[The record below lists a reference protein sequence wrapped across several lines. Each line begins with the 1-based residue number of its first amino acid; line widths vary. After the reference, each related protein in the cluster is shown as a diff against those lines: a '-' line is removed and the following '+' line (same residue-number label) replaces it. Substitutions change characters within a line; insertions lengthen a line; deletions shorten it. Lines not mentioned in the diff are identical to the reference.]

1 MTSIESSLHPLV
13 FPVANLA
20 DSWRP
25 SGCSREFPLAFR
37 TCARALAG
45 MQKEAVVSPA
55 VGPAWRMVCDEGPYL
70 LGTDLA
76 PFPLA
81 FFCVGMLS
89 GYATE
94 LLALAKG
101 HSLPADWEL
110 VQDNRYT
117 MEGSATAG
125 TMRGAALPVELE
137 LLADSEENHGALQA
151 LLVDAVAASPAGAL
165 LRATHNGRFA
175 LQHNGQPLQPARVL
189 TTTPSAVCPVDF
201 DLLQPAPA
209 HAFPGDI
216 ISKLQSAPLREGV
229 SGGVGSSLTNDQK
242 RTLHMQGRCRQR
254 DDGLLEITVE
264 LFSPLGSR
272 FRFLVEPGEECSAP
286 RAPSPRTTG
295 ITRRSSSSS
304 PGGAA
309 PGRVLSP
316 PTSTQSKIENSDTNI
331 SPATDYR
338 RELDLATAITR
349 ITYRLG
355 EITYTREMFVSAADE
370 VIVVRLTADQP
381 GALNFDVALDRPE
394 RFTTASEGPDQLLMT
409 GQLIDGKD
417 SADGTHT
424 GVRYAARLRALL
436 PSGELSATAT
446 TLQIRDAT
454 QVVLLLT
461 AITDIRSFANRRDD
475 APATAAND
483 DLTRAAGKNFTALRA
498 AHLADY
504 QRYFDRVS
512 LRLGSTDATT
522 AALATPARLAALQAG
537 SADPG
542 LAALFFD
549 FGRYLLI
556 SSSRPGGFPANLQG
570 LWAEEIQAPWNADW
584 HLNVNLQMNYWP
596 AEVCALSDLAQP
608 LFAFIESLQKPG
620 AVTAQKYYGARG
632 WVAHVLANPW
642 GFTAPGESASWGSAH
657 SGSAWLCQ
665 HLWDHWLFTGD
676 KKFLARIYPI
686 LKGSAQFYSDLLIA
700 EPNNQWLVTAPSH
713 SPENAFLLPDGQ
725 RANVCLGPTIDQQLL
740 RYLFHATIE
749 SAKILGLTSEE
760 AFTTE
765 LAAQRAR
772 LAPTRIGT
780 DGRIMEWLE
789 AYPEAEPT
797 HRHIS
802 HLWGLYPGHEI
813 SVRHSPELAA
823 APGCGSRFAT
833 GQHSLLV
840 GPWLPPPPSR
850 EPRRSGTVVSIV
862 PPTVFGVAPPSARL
876 PST

>member
-1 MTSIESSLHPLV
+1 MTSPLIISAHPRARSFVAALTFVAISVSALRASAEHLIWFDTPAAHFTQSTPLGNGRLGAMV
-13 FPVANLA
+13 FGGIAEERIVLNETGMWSGSPQDA
-20 DSWRP
+20 DRP
-25 SGCSREFPLAFR
+25 AAFR
-37 TCARALAG
+37 SLPEIRRLLLAG
-45 MQKEAVVSPA
+45 KNVEAEALVNQHFTSA
-55 VGPAWRMVCDEGPYL
+55 GLGSAQGRGANAPYGSYQT
-70 LGTDLA
+70 LGT
-76 PFPLA
+76 
-81 FFCVGMLS
+81 
-89 GYATE
+89 
-94 LLALAKG
+94 
-101 HSLPADWEL
+101 
-110 VQDNRYT
+110 
-117 MEGSATAG
+117 
-125 TMRGAALPVELE
+125 
-137 LLADSEENHGALQA
+137 
-151 LLVDAVAASPAGAL
+151 
-165 LRATHNGRFA
+165 LRLKFHY
-175 LQHNGQPLQPARVL
+175 
-189 TTTPSAVCPVDF
+189 
-201 DLLQPAPA
+201 PAPPA
-209 HAFPGDI
+209 
-216 ISKLQSAPLREGV
+216 SAP
-229 SGGVGSSLTNDQK
+229 
-242 RTLHMQGRCRQR
+242 
-254 DDGLLEITVE
+254 
-264 LFSPLGSR
+264 
-272 FRFLVEPGEECSAP
+272 
-286 RAPSPRTTG
+286 
-295 ITRRSSSSS
+295 
-304 PGGAA
+304 
-309 PGRVLSP
+309 
-316 PTSTQSKIENSDTNI
+316 SKIENPAALI

-355 EITYTREMFVSAADE
+355 AITYTREMFVSAPDD

-381 GALNFDVALDRPE
+381 GALNFDVALDRPA
-394 RFTTASEGPDQLLMT
+394 RFTTASEGPDQLIMT
-409 GQLIDGKD
+409 GQLLDGKD
-417 SADGTHT
+417 SADSTHT

-436 PSGELSATAT
+436 PSGDLSATAT

-475 APATAAND
+475 DPATAAND

-522 AALATPARLAALQAG
+522 SALATPARLAALQAG

-556 SSSRPGGFPANLQG
+556 ASSRPGGFPANLQG

-596 AEVCALSDLAQP
+596 AEVCALGDLAQP

-642 GFTAPGESASWGSAH
+642 GFTAPGESASGGSAH

-813 SVRHSPELAA
+813 SVRHSPELAEA
-823 APGCGSRFAT
+823 ARQSLDARGDAGTGWSLAYKLNLWARLRDGDRCEKILRTQLTPVSTGTQGISAT
-833 GQHSLLV
+833 GGGTYPNLFDAHPPFQIDGNFGATAGLAEMLLQSHA
-840 GPWLPPPPSR
+840 GEIDLLPALPTSWPEGEVRGLRARGGITVDLAWKAGRVTTYRLTSR
-850 EPRRSGTVVSIV
+850 SPEKVTVRVNGEVSAII
-862 PPTVFGVAPPSARL
+862 PDKL
-876 PST
+876 

>member
-1 MTSIESSLHPLV
+1 MTSPLIISAYPRVRSLVAALTFVAISGSALRASPEHLIWFDAPAQHFTESTPLGNGRLGAMVFGGIAEERIVLNETGMWSGSPQDADRPAAFKSLPEIRRL
-13 FPVANLA
+13 L
-20 DSWRP
+20 
-25 SGCSREFPLAFR
+25 
-37 TCARALAG
+37 LAG
-45 MQKEAVVSPA
+45 KNVEAEALVNQHFTSAGLSSARGRDANAPYGSYQTLGNLRLKFHYPA
-55 VGPAWRMVCDEGPYL
+55 
-70 LGTDLA
+70 
-76 PFPLA
+76 
-81 FFCVGMLS
+81 
-89 GYATE
+89 
-94 LLALAKG
+94 
-101 HSLPADWEL
+101 
-110 VQDNRYT
+110 
-117 MEGSATAG
+117 
-125 TMRGAALPVELE
+125 
-137 LLADSEENHGALQA
+137 
-151 LLVDAVAASPAGAL
+151 
-165 LRATHNGRFA
+165 
-175 LQHNGQPLQPARVL
+175 
-189 TTTPSAVCPVDF
+189 
-201 DLLQPAPA
+201 
-209 HAFPGDI
+209 
-216 ISKLQSAPLREGV
+216 
-229 SGGVGSSLTNDQK
+229 
-242 RTLHMQGRCRQR
+242 
-254 DDGLLEITVE
+254 
-264 LFSPLGSR
+264 
-272 FRFLVEPGEECSAP
+272 
-286 RAPSPRTTG
+286 
-295 ITRRSSSSS
+295 
-304 PGGAA
+304 
-309 PGRVLSP
+309 P
-316 PTSTQSKIENSDTNI
+316 PTSAQLKIENPDAI
-331 SPATDYR
+331 ILPATDYR

-355 EITYTREMFVSAADE
+355 EITYTREMFVSAPDD

-394 RFTTASEGPDQLLMT
+394 RFTTASEGPDRLLMI
-409 GQLIDGKD
+409 GQLPDGKN

-424 GVRYAARLRALL
+424 GVRYAARLRALM

-446 TLQIRDAT
+446 TLEIRDAT

-475 APATAAND
+475 DPATAAND
-483 DLTRAAGKNFTALRA
+483 DLLRAAGKNFTALRA

-512 LRLGSTDATT
+512 LRLGSTATARPELAER
-522 AALATPARLAALQAG
+522 AALTTPARLTALQAG
-537 SADPG
+537 ATDPG

-596 AEVCALSDLAQP
+596 AEVCALGDLAQP

-642 GFTAPGESASWGSAH
+642 GFTAPGEAASWGSAH

-665 HLWDHWLFTGD
+665 HLWDHWLFTRD
-676 KKFLARIYPI
+676 KKFLARIYPV

-700 EPNNQWLVTAPSH
+700 EPKNQWLVTAPSN

-749 SAKILGLTSEE
+749 SAKILGLTAEE

-772 LAPTRIGT
+772 LAPTRIGA

-789 AYPEAEPT
+789 AYPETEPT

-823 APGCGSRFAT
+823 AARQSLDARGDAGT
-833 GQHSLLV
+833 GWSLAYKLIL
-840 GPWLPPPPSR
+840 W
-850 EPRRSGTVVSIV
+850 
-862 PPTVFGVAPPSARL
+862 ARL
-876 PST
+876 RDGDRCEKILRSQLTPVSTGPQGISVTGGVTGGGTYPNLFDAHSPFQINGNFGATAGLAEMLLQSHAGEIDLLPALPSSWPEGEVRGLRARGGITVDLAWKAGRVTTYRLTSRSPEKVLVRVNGEVSEIMPDKL

>member
-1 MTSIESSLHPLV
+1 MTSPLIISAHPRARSFVAALTFVAISVSALRASPEHLIWFDTPAAHFTQSTPLGNGRLGAMV
-13 FPVANLA
+13 FGGIAEERIVLNETGMWSGSPQDA
-20 DSWRP
+20 DRP
-25 SGCSREFPLAFR
+25 AAFR
-37 TCARALAG
+37 SLPEIRRLLLAG
-45 MQKEAVVSPA
+45 KNVEA
-55 VGPAWRMVCDEGPYL
+55 E
-70 LGTDLA
+70 
-76 PFPLA
+76 
-81 FFCVGMLS
+81 
-89 GYATE
+89 
-94 LLALAKG
+94 ALVNQHFTSTG
-101 HSLPADWEL
+101 L
-110 VQDNRYT
+110 
-117 MEGSATAG
+117 GSAHG
-125 TMRGAALPVELE
+125 RGANAPYGSYQTLGNLR
-137 LLADSEENHGALQA
+137 LKFHY
-151 LLVDAVAASPAGAL
+151 PA
-165 LRATHNGRFA
+165 
-175 LQHNGQPLQPARVL
+175 
-189 TTTPSAVCPVDF
+189 
-201 DLLQPAPA
+201 
-209 HAFPGDI
+209 
-216 ISKLQSAPLREGV
+216 
-229 SGGVGSSLTNDQK
+229 
-242 RTLHMQGRCRQR
+242 
-254 DDGLLEITVE
+254 
-264 LFSPLGSR
+264 
-272 FRFLVEPGEECSAP
+272 
-286 RAPSPRTTG
+286 
-295 ITRRSSSSS
+295 
-304 PGGAA
+304 
-309 PGRVLSP
+309 P

-355 EITYTREMFVSAADE
+355 EITYTREMFVSAPDE

-381 GALNFDVALDRPE
+381 GALNFDVALDRPG
-394 RFTTASEGPDQLLMT
+394 RFTTTSEGPDRLLMT
-409 GQLIDGKD
+409 GQLLDGKD
-417 SADGTHT
+417 SADAPPT

-436 PSGELSATAT
+436 PSGDLSATAT
-446 TLQIRDAT
+446 TLEIRDAT

-475 APATAAND
+475 DPATAAND

-596 AEVCALSDLAQP
+596 AEVCALGDLAQP

-642 GFTAPGESASWGSAH
+642 GFTAPGEIASGGSAH

-700 EPNNQWLVTAPSH
+700 EPNNQWLVTAPSN

-813 SVRHSPELAA
+813 SVRHSPELAVA
-823 APGCGSRFAT
+823 ARQSLDARGDAGTGWSLAYKLNLWARLRDGDRCEKILRTQLTPVSTGTQGISAT
-833 GQHSLLV
+833 GGGTYPNLFYAHPPFQIDGNFGATAGLAEMLLQSHA
-840 GPWLPPPPSR
+840 GEIDLLP
-850 EPRRSGTVVSIV
+850 
-862 PPTVFGVAPPSARL
+862 AL
-876 PST
+876 PSSWPEGEVRGLRARGGITVDLAWKAGRVTTYRLTSRSPEKVTVRVNGEVSAIMPDKL

>member
-1 MTSIESSLHPLV
+1 MTSPLIISAHPRARSFVAALTFVAISVSALRASAEHLIWFDTPAAHFTQSTPLGNGRLGAMV
-13 FPVANLA
+13 FGGIAEERIVLNETGMWSGSPQDA
-20 DSWRP
+20 DRP
-25 SGCSREFPLAFR
+25 AAFR
-37 TCARALAG
+37 SLPEIRRLLLAG
-45 MQKEAVVSPA
+45 KNVEA
-55 VGPAWRMVCDEGPYL
+55 E
-70 LGTDLA
+70 
-76 PFPLA
+76 
-81 FFCVGMLS
+81 
-89 GYATE
+89 
-94 LLALAKG
+94 ALVNQHFTSAG
-101 HSLPADWEL
+101 L
-110 VQDNRYT
+110 
-117 MEGSATAG
+117 GSAQG
-125 TMRGAALPVELE
+125 RGANAPYGSYQTLG
-137 LLADSEENHGALQA
+137 N
-151 LLVDAVAASPAGAL
+151 
-165 LRATHNGRFA
+165 LRLKFHY
-175 LQHNGQPLQPARVL
+175 
-189 TTTPSAVCPVDF
+189 
-201 DLLQPAPA
+201 PAPPA
-209 HAFPGDI
+209 
-216 ISKLQSAPLREGV
+216 SAP
-229 SGGVGSSLTNDQK
+229 
-242 RTLHMQGRCRQR
+242 
-254 DDGLLEITVE
+254 
-264 LFSPLGSR
+264 
-272 FRFLVEPGEECSAP
+272 
-286 RAPSPRTTG
+286 
-295 ITRRSSSSS
+295 
-304 PGGAA
+304 
-309 PGRVLSP
+309 
-316 PTSTQSKIENSDTNI
+316 SKIENPAALI

-355 EITYTREMFVSAADE
+355 AITYTREMFVSAPDD

-381 GALNFDVALDRPE
+381 GALNFDVALDRPA
-394 RFTTASEGPDQLLMT
+394 RFTTASEGPDQLIMT
-409 GQLIDGKD
+409 GQLLDGKD
-417 SADGTHT
+417 SADSTHT

-436 PSGELSATAT
+436 PSGDLSATAT

-475 APATAAND
+475 DPATAAND

-522 AALATPARLAALQAG
+522 SALATPARLAALQAG

-556 SSSRPGGFPANLQG
+556 ASSRPGGFPANLQG

-596 AEVCALSDLAQP
+596 AEVCALGDLAQP

-642 GFTAPGESASWGSAH
+642 GFTAPGESASGGSAH

-813 SVRHSPELAA
+813 SVRHSPELAEA
-823 APGCGSRFAT
+823 ARQSLDARGDAGTGWSLAYKLNLWARLRDGDRCEKILRTQLTPVSTGTQGISAT
-833 GQHSLLV
+833 GGGTYPNLFDAHPPFQIDGNFGATAGLAEMLLQSHA
-840 GPWLPPPPSR
+840 GEIDLLPALPTSWPEGEVRGLRARGGITVDLAWKAGRVTTYRLTSR
-850 EPRRSGTVVSIV
+850 SPEKVTVRVNGEVSAII
-862 PPTVFGVAPPSARL
+862 PDKL
-876 PST
+876 

>member
-1 MTSIESSLHPLV
+1 MTSPLIISAHPRAHSFVAALTFVAISVSALRASPEHLIWFDTPAAHFTQSTPLGNGRLGAMVFGGIAEERIVLNETGMWSGSPQDADRPAAFKSLPEIRRL
-13 FPVANLA
+13 L
-20 DSWRP
+20 
-25 SGCSREFPLAFR
+25 
-37 TCARALAG
+37 LAG
-45 MQKEAVVSPA
+45 KNVEA
-55 VGPAWRMVCDEGPYL
+55 E
-70 LGTDLA
+70 
-76 PFPLA
+76 
-81 FFCVGMLS
+81 
-89 GYATE
+89 
-94 LLALAKG
+94 ALVNQHFTSAG
-101 HSLPADWEL
+101 L
-110 VQDNRYT
+110 
-117 MEGSATAG
+117 GSARG
-125 TMRGAALPVELE
+125 RGANAPYGSYQTLGNLR
-137 LLADSEENHGALQA
+137 LKFHY
-151 LLVDAVAASPAGAL
+151 PA
-165 LRATHNGRFA
+165 
-175 LQHNGQPLQPARVL
+175 
-189 TTTPSAVCPVDF
+189 
-201 DLLQPAPA
+201 
-209 HAFPGDI
+209 
-216 ISKLQSAPLREGV
+216 
-229 SGGVGSSLTNDQK
+229 
-242 RTLHMQGRCRQR
+242 
-254 DDGLLEITVE
+254 
-264 LFSPLGSR
+264 
-272 FRFLVEPGEECSAP
+272 
-286 RAPSPRTTG
+286 
-295 ITRRSSSSS
+295 
-304 PGGAA
+304 
-309 PGRVLSP
+309 P

-394 RFTTASEGPDQLLMT
+394 RFTTTSEGPDRLLMT
-409 GQLIDGKD
+409 GQLLDGKD

-475 APATAAND
+475 DPATAAND

-596 AEVCALSDLAQP
+596 AEVCALGDLAQP

-642 GFTAPGESASWGSAH
+642 GFTAPGESASGGSAH

-823 APGCGSRFAT
+823 AARQSLDARGDAGT
-833 GQHSLLV
+833 GWSLAYKLNL
-840 GPWLPPPPSR
+840 W
-850 EPRRSGTVVSIV
+850 
-862 PPTVFGVAPPSARL
+862 ARL
-876 PST
+876 RDGDRCEKLLRTQLTPVSTGTQGISAPGGGTYPNLFYAHPPFQIDGNFGATAGLAEMLLQSHAGEIDLLPALPSSWPEGEVRGLRARGGITVDLAWKAGRVTTYRLTSRSPEKVTVRVNGEVSAIMPDKL

>member
-1 MTSIESSLHPLV
+1 MTSPLIISAHPRARSFVAALTFVASSVSALRASPEHLIWYDTPAAHFTQSTPLGNGRLGAMV
-13 FPVANLA
+13 FGGIAEERIVLNETGMWSGSPQDA
-20 DSWRP
+20 DRP
-25 SGCSREFPLAFR
+25 AAFR
-37 TCARALAG
+37 SLPEIRRLLLAG
-45 MQKEAVVSPA
+45 KNVEA
-55 VGPAWRMVCDEGPYL
+55 E
-70 LGTDLA
+70 
-76 PFPLA
+76 
-81 FFCVGMLS
+81 
-89 GYATE
+89 
-94 LLALAKG
+94 ALVNQ
-101 HSLPADWEL
+101 HF
-110 VQDNRYT
+110 T
-117 MEGSATAG
+117 SA
-125 TMRGAALPVELE
+125 
-137 LLADSEENHGALQA
+137 
-151 LLVDAVAASPAGAL
+151 
-165 LRATHNGRFA
+165 
-175 LQHNGQPLQPARVL
+175 
-189 TTTPSAVCPVDF
+189 
-201 DLLQPAPA
+201 
-209 HAFPGDI
+209 
-216 ISKLQSAPLREGV
+216 
-229 SGGVGSSLTNDQK
+229 GVGSARGRGANAPYGSYQ
-242 RTLHMQGRCRQR
+242 TLGNLRLKFHY
-254 DDGLLEITVE
+254 
-264 LFSPLGSR
+264 P
-272 FRFLVEPGEECSAP
+272 A
-286 RAPSPRTTG
+286 
-295 ITRRSSSSS
+295 
-304 PGGAA
+304 
-309 PGRVLSP
+309 P

-355 EITYTREMFVSAADE
+355 AITYTREIFVSAPDD

-409 GQLIDGKD
+409 GQLLDGKD

-522 AALATPARLAALQAG
+522 AALATPARLAALHTG

-642 GFTAPGESASWGSAH
+642 GFTAPGESASGGSAH

-700 EPNNQWLVTAPSH
+700 EPKNQWLVTAPSH

-823 APGCGSRFAT
+823 AARQSLDARGDAGT
-833 GQHSLLV
+833 GWSLAYKLNL
-840 GPWLPPPPSR
+840 W
-850 EPRRSGTVVSIV
+850 
-862 PPTVFGVAPPSARL
+862 ARL
-876 PST
+876 RDGDRCEKLLRTQLTPVSTGTQGISAAGGGTYPNLFYAHPPFQIDGNFGATAGLAEMLLQSHAGEIDLLPALPSSWPEGEVRGLRARGGITVDLAWKAGRVTTYRLTSRSPEKVTVRVNGEVSAIMPDKL

>member
-1 MTSIESSLHPLV
+1 MV
-13 FPVANLA
+13 FGGIAEERIVLNETGIWSGSPQDA
-20 DSWRP
+20 DRP
-25 SGCSREFPLAFR
+25 AAFR
-37 TCARALAG
+37 SLPEIRRLLLAG
-45 MQKEAVVSPA
+45 KNVEA
-55 VGPAWRMVCDEGPYL
+55 E
-70 LGTDLA
+70 T
-76 PFPLA
+76 
-81 FFCVGMLS
+81 
-89 GYATE
+89 
-94 LLALAKG
+94 
-101 HSLPADWEL
+101 L
-110 VQDNRYT
+110 VNQHFT
-117 MEGSATAG
+117 SAGLGSARG
-125 TMRGAALPVELE
+125 RGANAPYGSYQTLG
-137 LLADSEENHGALQA
+137 N
-151 LLVDAVAASPAGAL
+151 
-165 LRATHNGRFA
+165 LRLKFHY
-175 LQHNGQPLQPARVL
+175 PP
-189 TTTPSAVCPVDF
+189 
-201 DLLQPAPA
+201 
-209 HAFPGDI
+209 
-216 ISKLQSAPLREGV
+216 
-229 SGGVGSSLTNDQK
+229 
-242 RTLHMQGRCRQR
+242 
-254 DDGLLEITVE
+254 
-264 LFSPLGSR
+264 
-272 FRFLVEPGEECSAP
+272 
-286 RAPSPRTTG
+286 
-295 ITRRSSSSS
+295 
-304 PGGAA
+304 
-309 PGRVLSP
+309 P

-355 EITYTREMFVSAADE
+355 EITYTREMFVSAPDE

-394 RFTTASEGPDQLLMT
+394 RFTTASEGPDRLLMT
-409 GQLIDGKD
+409 GQLLDGKD

-596 AEVCALSDLAQP
+596 AEVCALGDLAQP

-665 HLWDHWLFTGD
+665 HLWDHWLFTRD
-676 KKFLARIYPI
+676 KKFLARVYPI

-823 APGCGSRFAT
+823 AARQSLDARGDAGT
-833 GQHSLLV
+833 GWSLAYKLNL
-840 GPWLPPPPSR
+840 W
-850 EPRRSGTVVSIV
+850 
-862 PPTVFGVAPPSARL
+862 ARL
-876 PST
+876 RDGDRCEKLLRTQLTPVSTGTQGISAPGGGTYPNLFYAHPPFQIDGNFGATAGLAEMLLQSHAGEIDLLPALPSSWPEGEVRGLRARGGITVDLAWKAGRVTTYRLTSRSPEKVTVRVNGEVSAIMPDKL

>member
-1 MTSIESSLHPLV
+1 MTSPLIISAHPRARSFVAALTFVAISVSALRASPEHLIWFDTPAAHFTQSTPLGNGRLGAMV
-13 FPVANLA
+13 FGGIAEERIVLNETGIWSGSPQDA
-20 DSWRP
+20 DRP
-25 SGCSREFPLAFR
+25 AAFR
-37 TCARALAG
+37 SLPEIRRLLLAG
-45 MQKEAVVSPA
+45 KNVEA
-55 VGPAWRMVCDEGPYL
+55 E
-70 LGTDLA
+70 
-76 PFPLA
+76 
-81 FFCVGMLS
+81 
-89 GYATE
+89 
-94 LLALAKG
+94 ALVNQHFTSAG
-101 HSLPADWEL
+101 L
-110 VQDNRYT
+110 
-117 MEGSATAG
+117 GSARG
-125 TMRGAALPVELE
+125 RGANAPYGSYQTLGNLR
-137 LLADSEENHGALQA
+137 LKFHY
-151 LLVDAVAASPAGAL
+151 PA
-165 LRATHNGRFA
+165 
-175 LQHNGQPLQPARVL
+175 
-189 TTTPSAVCPVDF
+189 
-201 DLLQPAPA
+201 
-209 HAFPGDI
+209 
-216 ISKLQSAPLREGV
+216 
-229 SGGVGSSLTNDQK
+229 
-242 RTLHMQGRCRQR
+242 
-254 DDGLLEITVE
+254 
-264 LFSPLGSR
+264 
-272 FRFLVEPGEECSAP
+272 
-286 RAPSPRTTG
+286 
-295 ITRRSSSSS
+295 
-304 PGGAA
+304 
-309 PGRVLSP
+309 P

-355 EITYTREMFVSAADE
+355 EITYTREMFVSAPDE

-394 RFTTASEGPDQLLMT
+394 RFTTTSEGPDRLLMT
-409 GQLIDGKD
+409 GQLLDGKD

-475 APATAAND
+475 DPATAAND

-596 AEVCALSDLAQP
+596 AEVCALGDLAQP

-642 GFTAPGESASWGSAH
+642 GFTAPGETASGGSAH
-657 SGSAWLCQ
+657 RGSAWLCQ

-700 EPNNQWLVTAPSH
+700 EPNNQWLVTAPSN

-813 SVRHSPELAA
+813 SVRHSPELAVA
-823 APGCGSRFAT
+823 ARQSLDARGDAGTGWSLAYKLNLWARLRDGDRCEKILRTQLTPVSTGTQGISAT
-833 GQHSLLV
+833 GGGTYPNLFDAHPPFQIDGNFGATAGLAEMLLQSHA
-840 GPWLPPPPSR
+840 GEIDLLP
-850 EPRRSGTVVSIV
+850 
-862 PPTVFGVAPPSARL
+862 AL
-876 PST
+876 PSSWPEGEVRGLRARGGITVDLAWKAGRVTTYRLTSRSPEKVTVRVNGEVSAIIPDKL

>member
-1 MTSIESSLHPLV
+1 MTSPLIISAHPRARSFVAALTFVAISVSALRASAEHLIWFDTPAAHFTQSTPLGNGRLGAMV
-13 FPVANLA
+13 FGGIAEERIVLNETGMWSGSPQDA
-20 DSWRP
+20 DRP
-25 SGCSREFPLAFR
+25 AAFR
-37 TCARALAG
+37 SLPEIRRLLLAG
-45 MQKEAVVSPA
+45 KNVEA
-55 VGPAWRMVCDEGPYL
+55 E
-70 LGTDLA
+70 
-76 PFPLA
+76 
-81 FFCVGMLS
+81 
-89 GYATE
+89 
-94 LLALAKG
+94 ALVNQHFTSAG
-101 HSLPADWEL
+101 L
-110 VQDNRYT
+110 
-117 MEGSATAG
+117 GSAQG
-125 TMRGAALPVELE
+125 RGANAPYGSYQTLG
-137 LLADSEENHGALQA
+137 N
-151 LLVDAVAASPAGAL
+151 
-165 LRATHNGRFA
+165 LRLKFHY
-175 LQHNGQPLQPARVL
+175 
-189 TTTPSAVCPVDF
+189 
-201 DLLQPAPA
+201 PAPPA
-209 HAFPGDI
+209 
-216 ISKLQSAPLREGV
+216 SAP
-229 SGGVGSSLTNDQK
+229 
-242 RTLHMQGRCRQR
+242 
-254 DDGLLEITVE
+254 
-264 LFSPLGSR
+264 
-272 FRFLVEPGEECSAP
+272 
-286 RAPSPRTTG
+286 
-295 ITRRSSSSS
+295 
-304 PGGAA
+304 
-309 PGRVLSP
+309 
-316 PTSTQSKIENSDTNI
+316 SKIENPAALI

-355 EITYTREMFVSAADE
+355 AITYTREMFVSAPDD

-381 GALNFDVALDRPE
+381 GALNFDVALDRPA
-394 RFTTASEGPDQLLMT
+394 RFTTASEGPDQLIMT
-409 GQLIDGKD
+409 GQLLDGKD
-417 SADGTHT
+417 SADSTHT

-436 PSGELSATAT
+436 PSGDLSATAT

-475 APATAAND
+475 DPATAAND

-522 AALATPARLAALQAG
+522 SALATPARLAALQAG

-596 AEVCALSDLAQP
+596 AEVCALGDLAQP

-642 GFTAPGESASWGSAH
+642 GFTAPGESASGGSAH

-813 SVRHSPELAA
+813 SVRHSPELAEA
-823 APGCGSRFAT
+823 ARQSLDARGDAGTGWSLAYKLNLWARLRDGDRCEKILRTQLTPVSTGTQGISAT
-833 GQHSLLV
+833 GGGTYPNLFDAHPPFQIDGNFGATAGLAEMLLQSHA
-840 GPWLPPPPSR
+840 GEIDLLPALPTSWPEGEVRGLRARGGITVDLAWKAGRVTTYRLTSR
-850 EPRRSGTVVSIV
+850 SPEKVTVRVNGEVSAII
-862 PPTVFGVAPPSARL
+862 PDKL
-876 PST
+876 

>member
-1 MTSIESSLHPLV
+1 MTSPLIISAHPRARSFVAALTFVAISVSALRASPEHLIWFDTPAAHFTQSTPLGNGRLGAMVFGGIAEERIVLNETGMWSGSPQDADRPAAFKSLPEIRRL
-13 FPVANLA
+13 L
-20 DSWRP
+20 
-25 SGCSREFPLAFR
+25 
-37 TCARALAG
+37 LAG
-45 MQKEAVVSPA
+45 KNVEA
-55 VGPAWRMVCDEGPYL
+55 E
-70 LGTDLA
+70 
-76 PFPLA
+76 
-81 FFCVGMLS
+81 
-89 GYATE
+89 
-94 LLALAKG
+94 ALVNQHFTSAG
-101 HSLPADWEL
+101 L
-110 VQDNRYT
+110 
-117 MEGSATAG
+117 GSARG
-125 TMRGAALPVELE
+125 RGANAPYGSYQTLGNLR
-137 LLADSEENHGALQA
+137 LKFHY
-151 LLVDAVAASPAGAL
+151 PA
-165 LRATHNGRFA
+165 
-175 LQHNGQPLQPARVL
+175 
-189 TTTPSAVCPVDF
+189 
-201 DLLQPAPA
+201 
-209 HAFPGDI
+209 
-216 ISKLQSAPLREGV
+216 
-229 SGGVGSSLTNDQK
+229 
-242 RTLHMQGRCRQR
+242 
-254 DDGLLEITVE
+254 
-264 LFSPLGSR
+264 
-272 FRFLVEPGEECSAP
+272 
-286 RAPSPRTTG
+286 
-295 ITRRSSSSS
+295 
-304 PGGAA
+304 
-309 PGRVLSP
+309 P

-394 RFTTASEGPDQLLMT
+394 RFTTTSEGPDRLLMT
-409 GQLIDGKD
+409 GQLLDGKD

-475 APATAAND
+475 DPATAAND

-596 AEVCALSDLAQP
+596 AEVCALGDLAQP

-642 GFTAPGESASWGSAH
+642 GFTAPGESASGGSAH

-665 HLWDHWLFTGD
+665 HLWDHWLFTRD
-676 KKFLARIYPI
+676 KKFLARVYPI

-823 APGCGSRFAT
+823 AARQSLDARGDAGT
-833 GQHSLLV
+833 GWSLAYKLNL
-840 GPWLPPPPSR
+840 W
-850 EPRRSGTVVSIV
+850 
-862 PPTVFGVAPPSARL
+862 ARL
-876 PST
+876 RDGDRCEKLLRTQLTPVSTGTQGISAPGGGTYPNLFYAHPPFQIDGNFGATAGLAEMLLQSHAGEIDLLPALPSSWPEGEVRGLRARGGITVDLAWKAGRVTTYRLTSRSPEKVTVRVNGEVSAIMPDKL

>member
-1 MTSIESSLHPLV
+1 MTSPLIISAHPRAHSFVAALTFVAISVSALRASPEHLIWFDTPAAHFTQSTPLGNGRLGAMV
-13 FPVANLA
+13 FGGIAEERIVLNETGIWSGSPQDA
-20 DSWRP
+20 DRP
-25 SGCSREFPLAFR
+25 AAFR
-37 TCARALAG
+37 SLPEIRRLLLAG
-45 MQKEAVVSPA
+45 KNVEA
-55 VGPAWRMVCDEGPYL
+55 E
-70 LGTDLA
+70 
-76 PFPLA
+76 
-81 FFCVGMLS
+81 
-89 GYATE
+89 
-94 LLALAKG
+94 ALVNQHFTSAG
-101 HSLPADWEL
+101 L
-110 VQDNRYT
+110 
-117 MEGSATAG
+117 GSARG
-125 TMRGAALPVELE
+125 RGANAPYGSYQTLGNLR
-137 LLADSEENHGALQA
+137 LKFHY
-151 LLVDAVAASPAGAL
+151 PA
-165 LRATHNGRFA
+165 
-175 LQHNGQPLQPARVL
+175 
-189 TTTPSAVCPVDF
+189 
-201 DLLQPAPA
+201 
-209 HAFPGDI
+209 
-216 ISKLQSAPLREGV
+216 
-229 SGGVGSSLTNDQK
+229 
-242 RTLHMQGRCRQR
+242 
-254 DDGLLEITVE
+254 
-264 LFSPLGSR
+264 
-272 FRFLVEPGEECSAP
+272 
-286 RAPSPRTTG
+286 
-295 ITRRSSSSS
+295 
-304 PGGAA
+304 
-309 PGRVLSP
+309 P

-394 RFTTASEGPDQLLMT
+394 RFTTTSEGPDRLLMT
-409 GQLIDGKD
+409 GQLLDGKD
-417 SADGTHT
+417 SADAPPT

-475 APATAAND
+475 DPATAAND

-596 AEVCALSDLAQP
+596 AEVCALGDLAQP

-642 GFTAPGESASWGSAH
+642 GFTAPGETASGGSAH
-657 SGSAWLCQ
+657 RGSAWLCQ

-700 EPNNQWLVTAPSH
+700 EPKNQWLVTAPSN

-823 APGCGSRFAT
+823 AARQSLDARGDAGTGWSLAYKLNLWARLRDGDRCEKILRMQLTPVSTGTQGISAT
-833 GQHSLLV
+833 GGGTYPNLFYAHPPFQIDGNFGATAGLAEMLLQSHA
-840 GPWLPPPPSR
+840 GEIDLLP
-850 EPRRSGTVVSIV
+850 
-862 PPTVFGVAPPSARL
+862 AL
-876 PST
+876 PSSWPEGEVRGLRARGGITVDLAWKAGRVTTYRLTSRSPEKVTVRVNGEVSAIIPDKL

>member
-1 MTSIESSLHPLV
+1 MASPLIISAHPRARSFVAALTFVAISVSALRASAEHLIWFDTPAAHFTQSTPLGNGRLGAMV
-13 FPVANLA
+13 FGGIAEERIVLNETGMWSGSPQDA
-20 DSWRP
+20 DRP
-25 SGCSREFPLAFR
+25 AAFR
-37 TCARALAG
+37 SLPEIRRLLLAG
-45 MQKEAVVSPA
+45 KNVEAEALVNQHFTSA
-55 VGPAWRMVCDEGPYL
+55 GLGSAQGRGANAPYGSYQT
-70 LGTDLA
+70 LGT
-76 PFPLA
+76 
-81 FFCVGMLS
+81 
-89 GYATE
+89 
-94 LLALAKG
+94 
-101 HSLPADWEL
+101 
-110 VQDNRYT
+110 
-117 MEGSATAG
+117 
-125 TMRGAALPVELE
+125 
-137 LLADSEENHGALQA
+137 
-151 LLVDAVAASPAGAL
+151 
-165 LRATHNGRFA
+165 LRLKFHY
-175 LQHNGQPLQPARVL
+175 
-189 TTTPSAVCPVDF
+189 
-201 DLLQPAPA
+201 PAPPA
-209 HAFPGDI
+209 
-216 ISKLQSAPLREGV
+216 SAP
-229 SGGVGSSLTNDQK
+229 
-242 RTLHMQGRCRQR
+242 
-254 DDGLLEITVE
+254 
-264 LFSPLGSR
+264 
-272 FRFLVEPGEECSAP
+272 
-286 RAPSPRTTG
+286 
-295 ITRRSSSSS
+295 
-304 PGGAA
+304 
-309 PGRVLSP
+309 
-316 PTSTQSKIENSDTNI
+316 SKIENPAALI

-355 EITYTREMFVSAADE
+355 AITYTREIFVSAADE

-381 GALNFDVALDRPE
+381 GALNFDVALDRPA

-409 GQLIDGKD
+409 GQLLDGKD

-424 GVRYAARLRALL
+424 GVRYAARLRALM

-446 TLQIRDAT
+446 TLEIRDAT

-475 APATAAND
+475 DPATAAND

-522 AALATPARLAALQAG
+522 SALATPARLAALQAG

-596 AEVCALSDLAQP
+596 AEVCALGDLAQP

-642 GFTAPGESASWGSAH
+642 GFTAPGESASGGSAH

-813 SVRHSPELAA
+813 SVRHSPELAEA
-823 APGCGSRFAT
+823 ARQSLDARGDAGTGWSLAYKLNLWARLRDGDRCEKILRTQLTPVSTGTQGISAT
-833 GQHSLLV
+833 GGGTYPNLFDAHPPFQIDGNFGATAGLAEMLLQSHA
-840 GPWLPPPPSR
+840 GEIDLLPALPTSWPEGEVRGLRARGGITVDLAWKAGRVTTYRLTSR
-850 EPRRSGTVVSIV
+850 SPEKVTVRVNGEVSAII
-862 PPTVFGVAPPSARL
+862 PDKL
-876 PST
+876 

>member
-1 MTSIESSLHPLV
+1 MWSGSPQDADRPAAFQSLPEIRRL
-13 FPVANLA
+13 L
-20 DSWRP
+20 
-25 SGCSREFPLAFR
+25 
-37 TCARALAG
+37 LAG
-45 MQKEAVVSPA
+45 KNVEA
-55 VGPAWRMVCDEGPYL
+55 E
-70 LGTDLA
+70 
-76 PFPLA
+76 
-81 FFCVGMLS
+81 
-89 GYATE
+89 
-94 LLALAKG
+94 ALVNQHFTSTG
-101 HSLPADWEL
+101 L
-110 VQDNRYT
+110 
-117 MEGSATAG
+117 GSAHG
-125 TMRGAALPVELE
+125 RGANAPYGSYQTLGNLR
-137 LLADSEENHGALQA
+137 LKFHY
-151 LLVDAVAASPAGAL
+151 PA
-165 LRATHNGRFA
+165 
-175 LQHNGQPLQPARVL
+175 
-189 TTTPSAVCPVDF
+189 
-201 DLLQPAPA
+201 
-209 HAFPGDI
+209 
-216 ISKLQSAPLREGV
+216 
-229 SGGVGSSLTNDQK
+229 
-242 RTLHMQGRCRQR
+242 
-254 DDGLLEITVE
+254 
-264 LFSPLGSR
+264 
-272 FRFLVEPGEECSAP
+272 
-286 RAPSPRTTG
+286 
-295 ITRRSSSSS
+295 
-304 PGGAA
+304 
-309 PGRVLSP
+309 P

-394 RFTTASEGPDQLLMT
+394 RFTTTSEGPDRLLMT
-409 GQLIDGKD
+409 GQLLDGKD
-417 SADGTHT
+417 SADAPPT

-475 APATAAND
+475 DPATAAND

-596 AEVCALSDLAQP
+596 AEVCALGDLAQP

-642 GFTAPGESASWGSAH
+642 GFTAPGEIASGGSAH

-700 EPNNQWLVTAPSH
+700 EPKNQWLVTAPSH

-823 APGCGSRFAT
+823 AARQSLDARGDAGTGWSLAYKLNLWARLRDGDRCEKILRTQLTPVSTGTQGISAT
-833 GQHSLLV
+833 GGGTYPNLFDAHPPFQIDGNFGATAGLAEMLLQSHA
-840 GPWLPPPPSR
+840 GEIDLLP
-850 EPRRSGTVVSIV
+850 
-862 PPTVFGVAPPSARL
+862 AL
-876 PST
+876 PSSWPEGEVRGLRARGGITVDLAWKAGRVTTYRLTSRSPEKVTVRVNGEVSAIMPDKL

>member
-1 MTSIESSLHPLV
+1 MTSPLIISAHPRAHSFVAALTFVAISVSALRASPEHLIWFDTPAAHFTQSTPLGNGRLGAMV
-13 FPVANLA
+13 FGGIAEERIVLNETGMWSGSPQDA
-20 DSWRP
+20 DRP
-25 SGCSREFPLAFR
+25 AAFR
-37 TCARALAG
+37 SLPEIRRLLLAG
-45 MQKEAVVSPA
+45 KNVEA
-55 VGPAWRMVCDEGPYL
+55 E
-70 LGTDLA
+70 
-76 PFPLA
+76 
-81 FFCVGMLS
+81 
-89 GYATE
+89 
-94 LLALAKG
+94 ALVNQHFTSAG
-101 HSLPADWEL
+101 L
-110 VQDNRYT
+110 
-117 MEGSATAG
+117 GSARG
-125 TMRGAALPVELE
+125 RGANAPYGSYQTLGNLR
-137 LLADSEENHGALQA
+137 LKFHY
-151 LLVDAVAASPAGAL
+151 PA
-165 LRATHNGRFA
+165 
-175 LQHNGQPLQPARVL
+175 
-189 TTTPSAVCPVDF
+189 
-201 DLLQPAPA
+201 
-209 HAFPGDI
+209 
-216 ISKLQSAPLREGV
+216 
-229 SGGVGSSLTNDQK
+229 
-242 RTLHMQGRCRQR
+242 
-254 DDGLLEITVE
+254 
-264 LFSPLGSR
+264 
-272 FRFLVEPGEECSAP
+272 
-286 RAPSPRTTG
+286 
-295 ITRRSSSSS
+295 
-304 PGGAA
+304 
-309 PGRVLSP
+309 P

-355 EITYTREMFVSAADE
+355 EITYTREMFVSAPDE

-381 GALNFDVALDRPE
+381 GALNFDVALDRPG
-394 RFTTASEGPDQLLMT
+394 RFTTTSEGPDRLLMT
-409 GQLIDGKD
+409 GQLLDGKD
-417 SADGTHT
+417 SADGPPT

-596 AEVCALSDLAQP
+596 AEVCALGDLAQP

-642 GFTAPGESASWGSAH
+642 GFTAPGETASGGSAH

-700 EPNNQWLVTAPSH
+700 EPKNQWLVTAPSN

-813 SVRHSPELAA
+813 SVRHSPELAVA
-823 APGCGSRFAT
+823 ARQSLDARGDAGTGWSLAYKLNLWARLRDGDRCEKILRMQLTPVSTGTQGISAT
-833 GQHSLLV
+833 GGGTYPNLFYAHPPFQIDGNFGATAGLAEMLLQSHA
-840 GPWLPPPPSR
+840 GEIDLLP
-850 EPRRSGTVVSIV
+850 
-862 PPTVFGVAPPSARL
+862 AL
-876 PST
+876 PSSWPEGEVRGLRARGGITVDLAWKAGRVTTYRLTSRSPEKVTVRVNGEVSAIIPDKL

>member
-1 MTSIESSLHPLV
+1 MASPLIISAHPRARSFVAALTFVAISVSALRASAEHLIWFDTPAAHFTQSTPLGNGRLGAMV
-13 FPVANLA
+13 FGGIAEERIVLNETGMWSGSPQDA
-20 DSWRP
+20 DRP
-25 SGCSREFPLAFR
+25 AAFR
-37 TCARALAG
+37 SLPEIRRLLLAG
-45 MQKEAVVSPA
+45 KNVEAEALVNQHFTSA
-55 VGPAWRMVCDEGPYL
+55 GLGSAQGRGANAPYGSYQT
-70 LGTDLA
+70 LGT
-76 PFPLA
+76 
-81 FFCVGMLS
+81 
-89 GYATE
+89 
-94 LLALAKG
+94 
-101 HSLPADWEL
+101 
-110 VQDNRYT
+110 
-117 MEGSATAG
+117 
-125 TMRGAALPVELE
+125 
-137 LLADSEENHGALQA
+137 
-151 LLVDAVAASPAGAL
+151 
-165 LRATHNGRFA
+165 LRLKFHY
-175 LQHNGQPLQPARVL
+175 
-189 TTTPSAVCPVDF
+189 
-201 DLLQPAPA
+201 PAPPA
-209 HAFPGDI
+209 
-216 ISKLQSAPLREGV
+216 SAP
-229 SGGVGSSLTNDQK
+229 
-242 RTLHMQGRCRQR
+242 
-254 DDGLLEITVE
+254 
-264 LFSPLGSR
+264 
-272 FRFLVEPGEECSAP
+272 
-286 RAPSPRTTG
+286 
-295 ITRRSSSSS
+295 
-304 PGGAA
+304 
-309 PGRVLSP
+309 
-316 PTSTQSKIENSDTNI
+316 SKIENPAALI

-355 EITYTREMFVSAADE
+355 AITYTREMFVSAPDD

-381 GALNFDVALDRPE
+381 GALNFDVALDRPA
-394 RFTTASEGPDQLLMT
+394 RFTTASEGPDQLIMT
-409 GQLIDGKD
+409 GQLLDGKD
-417 SADGTHT
+417 SADSTHT

-436 PSGELSATAT
+436 PSGDLSATAT

-475 APATAAND
+475 DPATAAND

-522 AALATPARLAALQAG
+522 SALATPARLAALQAG

-596 AEVCALSDLAQP
+596 AEVCALGDLAQP

-642 GFTAPGESASWGSAH
+642 GFTAPGESASGGSAH

-813 SVRHSPELAA
+813 SVRHSPELAEA
-823 APGCGSRFAT
+823 ARQSLDARGDAGTGWSLAYKLNLWARLRDGDRCEKILRTQLTPVSTGTQGISAT
-833 GQHSLLV
+833 GGGTYPNLFDAHPPFQIDGNFGATAGLAEMLLQSHA
-840 GPWLPPPPSR
+840 GEIDLLPALPTSWPEGEVRGLRARGGITVDLAWKAGRVTTYRLTSR
-850 EPRRSGTVVSIV
+850 SPEKVTVRVNGEVSAII
-862 PPTVFGVAPPSARL
+862 PDKL
-876 PST
+876 

>member
-1 MTSIESSLHPLV
+1 MTSPLIISAHPRARSFVAALTFVAISVSALRASPEHLIWFDTPAAHFTQSTPLGNGRLGAMV
-13 FPVANLA
+13 FGGIAEERIVLNETGMWSGSPQDA
-20 DSWRP
+20 DRP
-25 SGCSREFPLAFR
+25 AAFR
-37 TCARALAG
+37 SLPEIRRLLLAG
-45 MQKEAVVSPA
+45 KNVEA
-55 VGPAWRMVCDEGPYL
+55 E
-70 LGTDLA
+70 
-76 PFPLA
+76 
-81 FFCVGMLS
+81 
-89 GYATE
+89 
-94 LLALAKG
+94 ALVNQHFTSTG
-101 HSLPADWEL
+101 L
-110 VQDNRYT
+110 
-117 MEGSATAG
+117 GSAHG
-125 TMRGAALPVELE
+125 RGANAPYGSYQTLGNLR
-137 LLADSEENHGALQA
+137 LKFHY
-151 LLVDAVAASPAGAL
+151 PA
-165 LRATHNGRFA
+165 
-175 LQHNGQPLQPARVL
+175 
-189 TTTPSAVCPVDF
+189 
-201 DLLQPAPA
+201 
-209 HAFPGDI
+209 
-216 ISKLQSAPLREGV
+216 
-229 SGGVGSSLTNDQK
+229 
-242 RTLHMQGRCRQR
+242 
-254 DDGLLEITVE
+254 
-264 LFSPLGSR
+264 
-272 FRFLVEPGEECSAP
+272 
-286 RAPSPRTTG
+286 
-295 ITRRSSSSS
+295 
-304 PGGAA
+304 
-309 PGRVLSP
+309 P

-394 RFTTASEGPDQLLMT
+394 RFTTASEGPDRLLMT
-409 GQLIDGKD
+409 GQLLDGKD
-417 SADGTHT
+417 SADGPPT

-522 AALATPARLAALQAG
+522 AALATPARLTALQAG

-596 AEVCALSDLAQP
+596 AEVCALGDLAQP

-642 GFTAPGESASWGSAH
+642 GFTAPGETASGGSAH

-700 EPNNQWLVTAPSH
+700 EPKNQWLVTAPSH

-813 SVRHSPELAA
+813 SVRHSPELAVA
-823 APGCGSRFAT
+823 ARQSLDARGDAGTGWSLAYKLNLWARLRDGDRCEKILRMQLTPVSTGTQGIRAT
-833 GQHSLLV
+833 GGGTYPNLFDAHPPFQIDGNFGATAGLAEMLLQSHA
-840 GPWLPPPPSR
+840 GEIDLLP
-850 EPRRSGTVVSIV
+850 
-862 PPTVFGVAPPSARL
+862 AL
-876 PST
+876 PSSWPEGEVRGLRARGGITVDLAWKAGRVTTYRLTSRSPEKVTVRVNGEVSAIMPDKL

>member
-1 MTSIESSLHPLV
+1 MTSPLIISAHPRARSFVAALTFVAISVSALRASPEHLIWFDTPATHFTQSTPLGNGRLGAMV
-13 FPVANLA
+13 FGGIAEERIVLNETGMWSGSPQDA
-20 DSWRP
+20 DRP
-25 SGCSREFPLAFR
+25 AAFR
-37 TCARALAG
+37 SLPEIRRLLLAG
-45 MQKEAVVSPA
+45 KNVEA
-55 VGPAWRMVCDEGPYL
+55 E
-70 LGTDLA
+70 
-76 PFPLA
+76 
-81 FFCVGMLS
+81 
-89 GYATE
+89 
-94 LLALAKG
+94 ALVNQ
-101 HSLPADWEL
+101 HF
-110 VQDNRYT
+110 T
-117 MEGSATAG
+117 SA
-125 TMRGAALPVELE
+125 
-137 LLADSEENHGALQA
+137 
-151 LLVDAVAASPAGAL
+151 
-165 LRATHNGRFA
+165 
-175 LQHNGQPLQPARVL
+175 
-189 TTTPSAVCPVDF
+189 
-201 DLLQPAPA
+201 
-209 HAFPGDI
+209 
-216 ISKLQSAPLREGV
+216 
-229 SGGVGSSLTNDQK
+229 GVGSARGRGANAPYGSYQ
-242 RTLHMQGRCRQR
+242 TLGNLR
-254 DDGLLEITVE
+254 LK
-264 LFSPLGSR
+264 
-272 FRFLVEPGEECSAP
+272 FRYPA
-286 RAPSPRTTG
+286 
-295 ITRRSSSSS
+295 
-304 PGGAA
+304 
-309 PGRVLSP
+309 P

-338 RELDLATAITR
+338 R
-349 ITYRLG
+349 
-355 EITYTREMFVSAADE
+355 
-370 VIVVRLTADQP
+370 
-381 GALNFDVALDRPE
+381 
-394 RFTTASEGPDQLLMT
+394 
-409 GQLIDGKD
+409 
-417 SADGTHT
+417 
-424 GVRYAARLRALL
+424 
-436 PSGELSATAT
+436 ELSATAT

-522 AALATPARLAALQAG
+522 AALATPARLAALHTG

-596 AEVCALSDLAQP
+596 AEVCALGDLAQP

-642 GFTAPGESASWGSAH
+642 GFTAPGESASGGSAH

-665 HLWDHWLFTGD
+665 HLWDHWLFTRD

-823 APGCGSRFAT
+823 AARQSLDARGDAGTGWSLAYKLNLWARLRDGDRCEKLLRTQLTPVSTGTQGISAT
-833 GQHSLLV
+833 GGGTYPNLFYAHPPFQIDGNFGATAGLAEMLLQSHA
-840 GPWLPPPPSR
+840 GEIDLLP
-850 EPRRSGTVVSIV
+850 
-862 PPTVFGVAPPSARL
+862 AL
-876 PST
+876 PSSWPEGEVRGLRARGGITVDLAWKAGRVTTYRLTSRSPEKVTVRVNGEVSAIMPEKL

>member
-1 MTSIESSLHPLV
+1 MWSGSPQD
-13 FPVANLA
+13 A
-20 DSWRP
+20 DRP
-25 SGCSREFPLAFR
+25 AAFR
-37 TCARALAG
+37 SLPEIRRLLLAG
-45 MQKEAVVSPA
+45 KNVEA
-55 VGPAWRMVCDEGPYL
+55 E
-70 LGTDLA
+70 
-76 PFPLA
+76 
-81 FFCVGMLS
+81 
-89 GYATE
+89 
-94 LLALAKG
+94 ALVNQHFTSAG
-101 HSLPADWEL
+101 L
-110 VQDNRYT
+110 
-117 MEGSATAG
+117 GSARG
-125 TMRGAALPVELE
+125 RGANAPYGSYQTLGNLR
-137 LLADSEENHGALQA
+137 LKFHY
-151 LLVDAVAASPAGAL
+151 PA
-165 LRATHNGRFA
+165 
-175 LQHNGQPLQPARVL
+175 
-189 TTTPSAVCPVDF
+189 
-201 DLLQPAPA
+201 
-209 HAFPGDI
+209 
-216 ISKLQSAPLREGV
+216 
-229 SGGVGSSLTNDQK
+229 
-242 RTLHMQGRCRQR
+242 
-254 DDGLLEITVE
+254 
-264 LFSPLGSR
+264 
-272 FRFLVEPGEECSAP
+272 
-286 RAPSPRTTG
+286 
-295 ITRRSSSSS
+295 
-304 PGGAA
+304 
-309 PGRVLSP
+309 P

-394 RFTTASEGPDQLLMT
+394 RFTTTSEGPDRLLMT
-409 GQLIDGKD
+409 GQLLDGKD
-417 SADGTHT
+417 SADGPPT

-596 AEVCALSDLAQP
+596 AEVCALGDLAQP

-642 GFTAPGESASWGSAH
+642 GFTAPGEIASGGSAH
-657 SGSAWLCQ
+657 RGSAWLCQ

-700 EPNNQWLVTAPSH
+700 EPNNQWLVTAPSN

-772 LAPTRIGT
+772 LAPTRIGA

-813 SVRHSPELAA
+813 SVRHSPELAVA
-823 APGCGSRFAT
+823 ARQSLDARGDAGTGWSLAYKLNLWARLRDGDRCEKILRTQLTPVSTGTQGISAT
-833 GQHSLLV
+833 GGGTYPNLFYAHPPFQIDGNFGATAGLAEMLLQSHA
-840 GPWLPPPPSR
+840 GEIDLLP
-850 EPRRSGTVVSIV
+850 
-862 PPTVFGVAPPSARL
+862 AL
-876 PST
+876 PSSWPEGEVRGLRARGGITVDLAWKAGRVTTYRLTSRSPEKVTVRVNGEVSAIMPDKL

>member
-1 MTSIESSLHPLV
+1 MTSPLIISAHPRARSFVAALTFVAISVSALRAAPEHHVGSDNPATDSAKAAPLGNGRLGAMV
-13 FPVANLA
+13 FGGIAEERIVLNETGMWSGSPQDA
-20 DSWRP
+20 DRP
-25 SGCSREFPLAFR
+25 AAFR
-37 TCARALAG
+37 SLPEIRRLLLAG
-45 MQKEAVVSPA
+45 KNVEA
-55 VGPAWRMVCDEGPYL
+55 E
-70 LGTDLA
+70 
-76 PFPLA
+76 
-81 FFCVGMLS
+81 
-89 GYATE
+89 
-94 LLALAKG
+94 ALVNQ
-101 HSLPADWEL
+101 HF
-110 VQDNRYT
+110 T
-117 MEGSATAG
+117 SA
-125 TMRGAALPVELE
+125 
-137 LLADSEENHGALQA
+137 
-151 LLVDAVAASPAGAL
+151 
-165 LRATHNGRFA
+165 
-175 LQHNGQPLQPARVL
+175 
-189 TTTPSAVCPVDF
+189 
-201 DLLQPAPA
+201 
-209 HAFPGDI
+209 
-216 ISKLQSAPLREGV
+216 
-229 SGGVGSSLTNDQK
+229 GVGSARGRGANAPYGSYQ
-242 RTLHMQGRCRQR
+242 TLGNLR
-254 DDGLLEITVE
+254 LK
-264 LFSPLGSR
+264 
-272 FRFLVEPGEECSAP
+272 FRYPA
-286 RAPSPRTTG
+286 
-295 ITRRSSSSS
+295 
-304 PGGAA
+304 
-309 PGRVLSP
+309 P

-331 SPATDYR
+331 SPAPDYR

-522 AALATPARLAALQAG
+522 AALATPARLAALHTG

-713 SPENAFLLPDGQ
+713 SPENVFLLPDGQ

-823 APGCGSRFAT
+823 AARQSLDARGDAGT
-833 GQHSLLV
+833 GWSLAYKLNL
-840 GPWLPPPPSR
+840 W
-850 EPRRSGTVVSIV
+850 
-862 PPTVFGVAPPSARL
+862 ARL
-876 PST
+876 RDGDRCEKLLRTQLTPVSTGTQGISAPGGGTYPNLFYAHPPFQIDGNFGATAGLAEMLLQSHAGEIDLLPALPSSWPEGEVRGLRARGGITVALAWTAGRVTTSRLTSRSPEKVTVRVNGEVSAIMPEKL

>member
-1 MTSIESSLHPLV
+1 MTSPLIISAHPRAHSFVAALTFVAISVSALRASPEHLIWFDTPAAHFTQSTPLGNGRLGAMV
-13 FPVANLA
+13 FGGIAEERIVLNETGMWSGSPQDA
-20 DSWRP
+20 DRP
-25 SGCSREFPLAFR
+25 AAFR
-37 TCARALAG
+37 SLPEIRRLLLAG
-45 MQKEAVVSPA
+45 KNVEA
-55 VGPAWRMVCDEGPYL
+55 E
-70 LGTDLA
+70 
-76 PFPLA
+76 
-81 FFCVGMLS
+81 
-89 GYATE
+89 
-94 LLALAKG
+94 ALVNQHFTSAG
-101 HSLPADWEL
+101 L
-110 VQDNRYT
+110 
-117 MEGSATAG
+117 GSARG
-125 TMRGAALPVELE
+125 RGANAPYGSYQTLG
-137 LLADSEENHGALQA
+137 N
-151 LLVDAVAASPAGAL
+151 
-165 LRATHNGRFA
+165 LRLKFHY
-175 LQHNGQPLQPARVL
+175 
-189 TTTPSAVCPVDF
+189 
-201 DLLQPAPA
+201 PAPPA
-209 HAFPGDI
+209 
-216 ISKLQSAPLREGV
+216 
-229 SGGVGSSLTNDQK
+229 
-242 RTLHMQGRCRQR
+242 
-254 DDGLLEITVE
+254 
-264 LFSPLGSR
+264 
-272 FRFLVEPGEECSAP
+272 
-286 RAPSPRTTG
+286 
-295 ITRRSSSSS
+295 
-304 PGGAA
+304 
-309 PGRVLSP
+309 
-316 PTSTQSKIENSDTNI
+316 STQSKIENSDTNI

-381 GALNFDVALDRPE
+381 GALNFDVALDRPG
-394 RFTTASEGPDQLLMT
+394 RFTTTSEGPDRLLMT
-409 GQLIDGKD
+409 GQLLDGKD
-417 SADGTHT
+417 SADGPPT

-475 APATAAND
+475 DPATAAND

-596 AEVCALSDLAQP
+596 AEVCALGDLAQP

-642 GFTAPGESASWGSAH
+642 GFTAPGETASGGSAH
-657 SGSAWLCQ
+657 RGSAWLCQ

-700 EPNNQWLVTAPSH
+700 EPKNQWLVTAPSN

-823 APGCGSRFAT
+823 AARQSLDARGDAGTGWSLAYKLNLWARLRDGDRCEKILRTQLTPVSTGTQGISAT
-833 GQHSLLV
+833 GGGTYPNLFDAHPPFQIDGNFGATAGLAEMLLQSHA
-840 GPWLPPPPSR
+840 GEIDLLP
-850 EPRRSGTVVSIV
+850 
-862 PPTVFGVAPPSARL
+862 AL
-876 PST
+876 PSSWPEGEVRGLRARGGITVDLAWKAGRVTTYRLTSRSPEKVTVRVNGEVSAIMPDKL

>member
-1 MTSIESSLHPLV
+1 MTSPLIISAHPRARSFVAALTFVAISVSALRASAEHLIWFDTPAAHFTQSTPLGNGRLGAMVFGGIAEERIVLNETGMWSGSPQDADRPAAFKSLPEIRRL
-13 FPVANLA
+13 L
-20 DSWRP
+20 
-25 SGCSREFPLAFR
+25 
-37 TCARALAG
+37 LAG
-45 MQKEAVVSPA
+45 KNVEA
-55 VGPAWRMVCDEGPYL
+55 E
-70 LGTDLA
+70 
-76 PFPLA
+76 
-81 FFCVGMLS
+81 
-89 GYATE
+89 
-94 LLALAKG
+94 ALVNEHFTSAG
-101 HSLPADWEL
+101 L
-110 VQDNRYT
+110 
-117 MEGSATAG
+117 GSAHG
-125 TMRGAALPVELE
+125 RGANAPYGSYQTLGNLR
-137 LLADSEENHGALQA
+137 LKFHY
-151 LLVDAVAASPAGAL
+151 PA
-165 LRATHNGRFA
+165 
-175 LQHNGQPLQPARVL
+175 
-189 TTTPSAVCPVDF
+189 
-201 DLLQPAPA
+201 
-209 HAFPGDI
+209 
-216 ISKLQSAPLREGV
+216 
-229 SGGVGSSLTNDQK
+229 
-242 RTLHMQGRCRQR
+242 
-254 DDGLLEITVE
+254 
-264 LFSPLGSR
+264 
-272 FRFLVEPGEECSAP
+272 
-286 RAPSPRTTG
+286 
-295 ITRRSSSSS
+295 
-304 PGGAA
+304 
-309 PGRVLSP
+309 P

-355 EITYTREMFVSAADE
+355 EITYTREIFVSAPDD

-381 GALNFDVALDRPE
+381 GALNFDVALDRPA

-409 GQLIDGKD
+409 GQLLDGKD

-436 PSGELSATAT
+436 PSGDLSATAT

-596 AEVCALSDLAQP
+596 AEVCALGDLAQP

-642 GFTAPGESASWGSAH
+642 GFTAPGESASGGSAH

-700 EPNNQWLVTAPSH
+700 EPNNHWLVTAPSH

-813 SVRHSPELAA
+813 SVRHSPELAEA
-823 APGCGSRFAT
+823 ARQSLDTRGDAGTGWSLAYKLNLWARLRDGDRCEKILRTQLTPVSTGTQGISAT
-833 GQHSLLV
+833 GGGTYPNLFDAHPPFQIDGNFGATAGLAEMLLQSHA
-840 GPWLPPPPSR
+840 GEIDLLP
-850 EPRRSGTVVSIV
+850 
-862 PPTVFGVAPPSARL
+862 AL
-876 PST
+876 PSSWPEGEVRGLCARGGITVDLAWKAGRVTTYRLTSRSPEKVAVRVNGEVSAIMPDKL